1 MNGFLVISQPSPTDS
16 VSNSCLTD
24 AQTSGT
30 FLIMRED
37 EPRIHFWCSVLWG
50 KLPSHLFWEE
60 RGTYF
65 DYFIFILIKW
75 QVSILMLCNLS
86 SCVWEAMGWN
96 RPARE
101 GGRRCHLVPGW
112 SRMWVN
118 IALQSPF
125 TSCINERVSSP
136 LMVTA
141 RLRASVSWGLLHKTG
156 QMREVVRTAGYSR
169 GPWAVPAGGPCMC
182 EVEICSFLK
191 WQRKIASAS

>member
-1 MNGFLVISQPSPTDS
+1 MNDFLVISQPSPIHS

-37 EPRIHFWCSVLWG
+37 EPQIHFDAPCYEASSPAICS
-50 KLPSHLFWEE
+50 EE
-60 RGTYF
+60 QRGTYF

-86 SCVWEAMGWN
+86 SCGWEAMGWN

-125 TSCINERVSSP
+125 TSCISERVSSP

-191 WQRKIASAS
+191 WQRKIALAS